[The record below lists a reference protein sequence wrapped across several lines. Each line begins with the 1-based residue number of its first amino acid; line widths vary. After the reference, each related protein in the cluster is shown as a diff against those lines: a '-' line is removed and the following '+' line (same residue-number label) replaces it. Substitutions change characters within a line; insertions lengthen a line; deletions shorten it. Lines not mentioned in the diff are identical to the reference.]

1 MNSRVPVSI
10 EWVESH
16 TGPQRQEQAHTR
28 VVNFY
33 GCLLVAPQAM
43 PLEQRLVVT
52 NLANHQSIGAIVVYQ
67 GNKRVDGWELGVEL
81 VEPAMDFWGVE
92 L

>member
-10 EWVESH
+10 EWVESRTAPPH
-16 TGPQRQEQAHTR
+16 QESAHTR

-33 GCLLVAPQAM
+33 GCLLVSPQAM
-43 PLEQRLVVT
+43 QLDQRLVVT
-52 NLANHQSIGAIVVYQ
+52 NLTNQRSIGAVVVYT

-81 VEPAMDFWGVE
+81 VQPGMDFWGLE